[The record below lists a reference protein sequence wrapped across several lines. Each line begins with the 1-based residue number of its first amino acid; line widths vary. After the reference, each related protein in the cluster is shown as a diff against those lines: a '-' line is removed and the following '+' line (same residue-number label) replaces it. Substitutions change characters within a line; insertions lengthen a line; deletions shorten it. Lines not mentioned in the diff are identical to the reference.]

1 MGDSIV
7 SGLRESKTS
16 LRRNIKVHS
25 FPGLRIQD
33 MYNYLVPLLRKQPD
47 KIILHVGTNDARHIK
62 ADEMKEKSGKLKSLI
77 WEMLLSVKIILS
89 ASTIMR

>member
-47 KIILHVGTNDARHIK
+47 KIILHVGTNDVPYIK
-62 ADEMKEKSGKLKSLI
+62 ADEMLQELGKLENLI
-77 WEMLLSVKIILS
+77 WERLPSVKTFMS
-89 ASTIMR
+89 ALTKGG